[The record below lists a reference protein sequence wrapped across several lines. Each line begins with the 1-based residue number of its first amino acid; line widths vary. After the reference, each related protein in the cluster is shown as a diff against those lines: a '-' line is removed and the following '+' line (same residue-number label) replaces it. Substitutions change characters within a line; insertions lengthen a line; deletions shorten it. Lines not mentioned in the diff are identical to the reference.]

1 MCVLA
6 TQSCPDGVEG
16 SVNYLKL
23 EGAVTTVVGK
33 VHNIASKRNALWSFM
48 CVCVCVCVCVHVFGI
63 FLWGSGPV
71 RLKLWHSLVS

>member
-6 TQSCPDGVEG
+6 TQSCPDGVEV

-48 CVCVCVCVCVHVFGI
+48 CVCVCVCVHVFGI

>member
-16 SVNYLKL
+16 CYLKL

-48 CVCVCVCVCVHVFGI
+48 CVCVHVFGI
-63 FLWGSGPV
+63 FHWGSGPV
-71 RLKLWHSLVS
+71 GLKLWHSLVS